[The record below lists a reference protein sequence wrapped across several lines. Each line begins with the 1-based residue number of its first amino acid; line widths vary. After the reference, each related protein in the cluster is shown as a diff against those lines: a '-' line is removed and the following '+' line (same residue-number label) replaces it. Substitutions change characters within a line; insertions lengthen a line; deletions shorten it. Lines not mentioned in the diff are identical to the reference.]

1 MRRVWRMRRRLAR
14 WSASSSV
21 SARPSH
27 AHAAG
32 SSGSGLVHAADT
44 GITVFDLATH
54 GERRIAA
61 TSRGCRRR
69 GETGSGLAQQQAG
82 VHPAE
87 AEGIDQRERHVL
99 GPRDLGDEVEGSRIV
114 ICIDADA
121 LDPALVPGVIGRAP
135 GGLTYYQ
142 LVDLIKGAAR
152 RGRIEAMDFVEFMP
166 ERDVDG
172 IGALTFARAITTALG
187 VIARQRA

>member
-1 MRRVWRMRRRLAR
+1 M
-14 WSASSSV
+14 SI
-21 SARPSH
+21 
-27 AHAAG
+27 G
-32 SSGSGLVHAADT
+32 S
-44 GITVFDLATH
+44 
-54 GERRIAA
+54 AA
-61 TSRGCRRR
+61 TSDY
-69 GETGSGLAQQQAG
+69 EDALAWG
-82 VHPAE
+82 VKFVPAHDLHRQGVE
-87 AEGIDQRERHVL
+87 AAL
-99 GPRDLGDEVEGSRIV
+99 DLIPEGSRIV

>member
-1 MRRVWRMRRRLAR
+1 MLTIELHT
-14 WSASSSV
+14 SN
-21 SARPSH
+21 
-27 AHAAG
+27 G
-32 SSGSGLVHAADT
+32 
-44 GITVFDLATH
+44 
-54 GERRIAA
+54 
-61 TSRGCRRR
+61 TSRASATVIHGAQPRLLEFDSIDIETPLEGNLLVCRN
-69 GETGSGLAQQQAG
+69 
-82 VHPAE
+82 
-87 AEGIDQRERHVL
+87 
-99 GPRDLGDEVEGSRIV
+99 
-114 ICIDADA
+114 
-121 LDPALVPGVIGRAP
+121 LDVPGVIGRAP